1 MGTNMMIF
9 LIIVGVFVLVG
20 LPVIAI
26 IEARRMDKGKGSLL
40 SKKSAAEDKEESK
53 E

>member
-9 LIIVGVFVLVG
+9 FVIVGVFVLVG

-26 IEARRMDKGKGSLL
+26 IEARRMDKGKSSLL
-40 SKKSAAEDKEESK
+40 SKKSGSDNKEES
-53 E
+53 EE

>member
-20 LPVIAI
+20 LPVIVI
-26 IEARRMDKGKGSLL
+26 IEARRMDKKKGSIL
-40 SKKSAAEDKEESK
+40 SKKPEIKDEENSK